1 MHCATCKIFTYSS
14 LFPFFFFYAGI
25 PVSAGKKRRHII
37 VANEN
42 AAETI
47 VHLSPVRKD
56 DIDETVDSNKSVEF

>member
-1 MHCATCKIFTYSS
+1 MQLAKYSLI
-14 LFPFFFFYAGI
+14 LFFVSILFFYPGI

-37 VANEN
+37 VANKN